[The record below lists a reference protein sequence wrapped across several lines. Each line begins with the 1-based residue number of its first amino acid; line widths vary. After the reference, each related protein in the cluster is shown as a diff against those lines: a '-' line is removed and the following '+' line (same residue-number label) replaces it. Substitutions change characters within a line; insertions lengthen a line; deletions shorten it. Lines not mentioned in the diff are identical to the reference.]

1 MKKKLLII
9 VLLLII
15 SATIVFLLIPK
26 NKKDKLGAETL
37 YKTELY
43 GDSLGTNRD
52 EWKLINKHYDIFSYE
67 ITKAYIFNSVSNI
80 IFSEYVQY
88 FTNMKI
94 KYNKYLLNGEPN
106 PEYNEVK
113 RTNAKFMQNTL
124 YGKYGTKIDKKSV
137 IRMFKD
143 DEWITVDK
151 EEKRKKEYIY
161 PIIASAITSYA
172 RIYMMSIIDNINYEQ
187 FVYMDT
193 DSIHMIEND
202 KNNLKTLTEKGLIN
216 KAELGK
222 LDNENSTRCSIY

>member
-1 MKKKLLII
+1 
-9 VLLLII
+9 
-15 SATIVFLLIPK
+15 
-26 NKKDKLGAETL
+26 
-37 YKTELY
+37 
-43 GDSLGTNRD
+43 
-52 EWKLINKHYDIFSYE
+52 
-67 ITKAYIFNSVSNI
+67 
-80 IFSEYVQY
+80 
-88 FTNMKI
+88 MKI
-94 KYNKYLLNGEPN
+94 KYNKFLLNGEPN

-143 DEWITVDK
+143 DDWITIDK

-172 RIYMMSIIDNINYEQ
+172 RIYMMSIIDNIDYKQ

-202 KNNLKTLTEKGLIN
+202 KNNLQTLTEKGLIN
-216 KAELGK
+216 KAQLGK
-222 LDNENSTRCSIY
+222 LDNENSSRCSIYLAPKKYAFIDLEEKDNGKNIDGELIIKCGGLPDKAKEKITTIENFYYDYETNCKLQRKFIKGGIDLAETKFRILKPKESVYNCLDVIGV